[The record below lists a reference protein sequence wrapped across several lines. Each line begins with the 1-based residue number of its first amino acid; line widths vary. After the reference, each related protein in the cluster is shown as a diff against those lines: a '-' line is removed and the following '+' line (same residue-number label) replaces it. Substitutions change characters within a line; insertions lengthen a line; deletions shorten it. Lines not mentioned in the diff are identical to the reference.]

1 MILANKFRSILNS
14 NQMENVFYSLSVLC
28 WNRLTDAVLCC
39 AVLVLNMVKGY
50 HWFNCTCDLFF
61 VAFFVVFANENWLT
75 VWIKKNSLSSNG
87 IEKKK

>member
-14 NQMENVFYSLSVLC
+14 NQMENVFYSFSLSLSVLC
-28 WNRLTDAVLCC
+28 WNRLTD

-75 VWIKKNSLSSNG
+75 VWIKK
-87 IEKKK
+87 K